1 MLHVIIVLVVLMN
14 CSSSNSNCYMLFIL
28 YSMNV
33 SYVKCFVSV
42 ITCFVIT
49 NIIDFYV
56 NKLFFGAFYA
66 SVPPTKLYK
75 TLTINNIGIK
85 SYST

>member
-1 MLHVIIVLVVLMN
+1 MLLIPNYEPHQLEQKKNIFMLHVIIVLVVLMN

-49 NIIDFYV
+49 NIFDFYV
-56 NKLFFGAFYA
+56 NTLFCR
-66 SVPPTKLYK
+66 SILC
-75 TLTINNIGIK
+75 
-85 SYST
+85 